1 MRNMQPHQIPR
12 AQVGQGFAERLVNDV
27 GHGQHWQHNP
37 GNSIH
42 CLCAGIS
49 KASYQSPISVPPS
62 EENIRLLMDMGFT
75 RDRVENALRQVNND
89 VQSATT
95 LLLQGM

>member
-1 MRNMQPHQIPR
+1 MTWDMDGSGNPI
-12 AQVGQGFAERLVNDV
+12 QVITIQM
-27 GHGQHWQHNP
+27 HY
-37 GNSIH
+37 
-42 CLCAGIS
+42 
-49 KASYQSPISVPPS
+49 YQSPISVPPS

-95 LLLQGM
+95 LLVQGM